1 MTPRWAATAMLLAT
15 TASWAQPRAPAAP
28 RGGPLQRAAAQGV
41 TGLSRARL
49 DSIGDMETLD
59 LRDAPE
65 PEGALETT
73 PLGPTESPWSDCA
86 LDGAVHPV
94 DLRAGPLTPL
104 QVVLTSDGRRAVAL
118 VVMGRPG
125 GGRRGMLYPES
136 RWVQWD
142 GANIALF
149 TGPGILPDAAL
160 TLRGRE
166 IGVFS
171 YLARDGQPAHL
182 RGETLALADRVVG
195 FTRIVAG
202 QIVGGPRPLP
212 GSAGLDIDTG
222 AVRWDRGIALVLGRE
237 NPVPGNATRTE
248 MLFAVSPHGSA
259 LGSPRPL
266 SLEVSSAGAG
276 ARYIDL
282 SASRSGDLVS
292 AWVVRDGPRAGV
304 WVARGITPDDD
315 DTARPATA
323 AARRRQRHRRPLR
336 LLQGGGFWGPQVSDR
351 GVLVRREHESSSGN
365 GLADLLFA
373 GFARDARTLFQ
384 RVLGSFW
391 DAVPS
396 WDTHGLILAG
406 LRGGGGAEA
415 PLDPVVAYGGG
426 DRGALRTFNTR
437 DAQTFDALRDAVDI
451 AITPV
456 RDGAVI
462 AWIDGHAEGEDPTRR
477 RLRLARIAC
486 RAAPPRAA
494 SAPAAP
500 PTRRAPAPRRRPS
513 TRPSR

>member
-1 MTPRWAATAMLLAT
+1 MKPRLFSGPLVKIVRVSIDAQMTPRWVAITLLFAT
-15 TASWAQPRAPAAP
+15 TSWAQQPARPVTRQALPALP
-28 RGGPLQRAAAQGV
+28 RGGRLQRAAAQGV
-41 TGLSRARL
+41 IDLSQARL
-49 DSIGDMETLD
+49 DSVGDMASGD
-59 LRDAPE
+59 LRELPEADAP
-65 PEGALETT
+65 LETA

-86 LDGAVHPV
+86 LDGTVHPV
-94 DLRAGPLTPL
+94 DLRPDGLTPL
-104 QVVLTSDGRRAVAL
+104 QVVLTSDARRTVAL

-149 TGPGILPDAAL
+149 PGPGVLPDPVL
-160 TLRGRE
+160 SLRGRE
-166 IGVFS
+166 IGMFS
-171 YLARDGQPAHL
+171 YLARDGQSAHL
-182 RGETLALADRVVG
+182 RGETLPLAERVVG

-202 QIVGGPRPLP
+202 QIISGPRTLP

-222 AVRWDRGIALVLGRE
+222 AVRWDRGIALILGRE
-237 NPVPGNATRTE
+237 NAVPGNATRTE
-248 MLFAVSPHGSA
+248 MLFAVTPHGSL
-259 LGSPRPL
+259 LGTPRPL
-266 SLEVSSAGAG
+266 SLEVSSAGSG

-282 SASRSGDLVS
+282 NASSTGDLVS

-304 WVARGITPDDD
+304 WVARGVSTEDD
-315 DTARPATA
+315 PAQRANTS
-323 AARRRQRHRRPLR
+323 AARRRERFRRPLR

-351 GVLVRREHESSSGN
+351 GVLVRREHESSSGS
-365 GLADLLFA
+365 GLADLLIA

-396 WDTHGLILAG
+396 WDARGLILAG
-406 LRGGGGAEA
+406 LRGGATEA
-415 PLDPVVAYGGG
+415 PLDPVIAYGAG

-437 DAQTFDALRDAVDI
+437 DAQTFDALRDAADI

-462 AWIDGHAEGEDPTRR
+462 AWIDGRDDADPSHR

-486 RAAPPRAA
+486 RATP
-494 SAPAAP
+494 
-500 PTRRAPAPRRRPS
+500 
-513 TRPSR
+513 